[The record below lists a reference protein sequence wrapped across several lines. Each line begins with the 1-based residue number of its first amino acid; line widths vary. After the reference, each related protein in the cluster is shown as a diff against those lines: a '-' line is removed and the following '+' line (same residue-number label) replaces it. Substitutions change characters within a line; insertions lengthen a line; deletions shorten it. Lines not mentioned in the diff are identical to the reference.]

1 MIKVVICEDNIN
13 ELTSVYNFT
22 KEIFDT
28 LNIQYAI
35 SKFTDGNSLLKSS
48 DNFHIYLLDIQ
59 LGNLSGIDIARKIQ
73 SNNENSI
80 IIFITALKD
89 YIFDAF
95 DLRAF
100 NYILK
105 PINKNRYRKIL
116 YSAVKS
122 LQNEDKFILAK
133 YNGYSSKI
141 LLNDIIYIESFKRKI
156 KVHTLCNIFEY
167 YYKLSDIEKELSNE
181 GFFRCHKSYIVNL
194 KFVQSYNNTSIIL
207 KNGEEIFLSK
217 HKYLDFSKNFMYYLK
232 NKEF

>member
-13 ELTSVYNFT
+13 QLTSLYNLT
-22 KEIFDT
+22 KEIFD
-28 LNIQYAI
+28 NISIQYTI
-35 SKFTDGNSLLKSS
+35 TKFTDGHSLLKSVN
-48 DNFHIYLLDIQ
+48 NFHIYLLDIQ
-59 LGNLSGIDIARKIQ
+59 LDSLSGIDIARKIQ
-73 SNNENSI
+73 SSNENSI
-80 IIFITALKD
+80 IIFITALND

-105 PINKNRYRKIL
+105 PIDRNRYRSIL

-122 LQNEDKFILAK
+122 LQNEDKFILTK

-141 LLNDIIYIESFKRKI
+141 LLNDIIYIEFVKRKI

-167 YYKLSDIEKELSNE
+167 YYKLSDIEKELSND

-217 HKYLDFSKNFMYYLK
+217 YKYLDFSKAFMYYLK

>member
-1 MIKVVICEDNIN
+1 MIKVVICEDNISQLSSLYN
-13 ELTSVYNFT
+13 LTKTILDNLNMQYTIT
-22 KEIFDT
+22 KF
-28 LNIQYAI
+28 Y
-35 SKFTDGNSLLKSS
+35 DGNHLLKYI

-59 LGNLSGIDIARKIQ
+59 LNNLSGIDIAKKIQ
-73 SNNENSI
+73 SYNKNAI

-105 PINKNRYRKIL
+105 PINKNRYKHIL
-116 YSAVKS
+116 YSAIKS
-122 LQNEDKFILAK
+122 LQKDDKFILAK

-141 LLNDIIYIESFKRKI
+141 LLNDIIYIESLKRKI
-156 KVHTLCNIFEY
+156 KVHTLSNIFEY
-167 YYKLSDIEKELSNE
+167 YYKLSDIEKELSNDN
-181 GFFRCHKSYIVNL
+181 FFRCHKSYIVNL

-207 KNGEEIFLSK
+207 ENGEEIFLSK
-217 HKYLDFSKNFMYYLK
+217 YKYLDFSKAFMYYLK